1 MNNNDIA
8 QNVIKAYNLIKK
20 EKPLYHITINPKS
33 VLHIKDLRFKT
44 SFYLRTLMKTFDYGF
59 KPIKYLFVIEFSEAV
74 SNGFND
80 DIERLGEH
88 VHLLISSN
96 IDLERIKALFYV
108 CWQGETNSKFDI
120 IHERNDLNEFYGYLI
135 KQQKSFTEDSF
146 RTNLLKKNN

>member
-1 MNNNDIA
+1 MNNNNIA
-8 QNVIKAYNLIKK
+8 QNVIKAYNLIKN

-44 SFYLRTLMKTFDYGF
+44 SCYLRTIMKTFDYGF
-59 KPIKYLFVIEFSEAV
+59 KPIKYLFVIEYSEAV

-96 IDLERIKALFYV
+96 IDLQRLEALFYV
-108 CWQGETNSKFDI
+108 CWQGVSNTKFERIDD
-120 IHERNDLNEFYGYLI
+120 RNDLNEFHGYLT
-135 KQQKSFTEDSF
+135 KQQKSFTEDNF